1 MKIVVLGAGG
11 MLGSMVA
18 CVAASRPSLDV
29 VATFR
34 DPASRQSVLFDAPG
48 MQWQALDVEVATS
61 AELREL
67 LRETSWVINAV
78 GVIKPYIRDTDA
90 ASVQRAIRVNS
101 LFPQILA
108 TVAEE
113 CGCRV
118 LQIAT
123 DCVYSGT
130 SGGYCEDAPHDALD
144 VYGKTKSLGE
154 VRSPS
159 VHHLRCSIVGPEVKA
174 HVSLLDWFRSQPV
187 NAVLRGFVNH
197 DWNGVTTLHF
207 SRLCLGIIQHG
218 SEFPHLQHIVPS
230 GTVTKKEL
238 LDLFARE
245 YGRRDL
251 TINPVEADVVTDRT
265 LATSDA
271 VANKELW
278 QQAGYSRPP
287 TVAEMV
293 AELAAVQEPLK
304 MSR

>member
-1 MKIVVLGAGG
+1 MKIVVIGAGG

-18 CVAASRPSLDV
+18 CVVASRSDLDV
-29 VATFR
+29 VATLR
-34 DPASRQSVLFDAPG
+34 DPASAQSAPVDAAG
-48 MQWQALDVEVATS
+48 IQWRALDVEVATS
-61 AELREL
+61 AELTEL
-67 LRETSWVINAV
+67 LRGVSWVINAV

-90 ASVQRAIRVNS
+90 ASVQRALLVNS
-101 LFPQILA
+101 LFPQVLA

-159 VHHLRCSIVGPEVKA
+159 VHHLRCSIVGPEMKA
-174 HVSLLDWFRSQPV
+174 HVSLLDWFRSQPL
-187 NAVLRGFVNH
+187 NAVLKGFVNH

-207 SRLCLGIIQHG
+207 SRLCLGMIQRG
-218 SEFPHLQHIVPS
+218 SELPHLQHIVPS

-245 YGRRDL
+245 YGRSDL
-251 TINPVEADVVTDRT
+251 TINPVEADVVSDRT

-271 VANKELW
+271 VANKRLW
-278 QQAGYSRPP
+278 QHAGYTQPP
-287 TVAEMV
+287 TVAEMI
-293 AELAAVQEPLK
+293 AEMAAIQEPLK
-304 MSR
+304 MIR